1 MRSVNAHL
9 LSSVCLLAD
18 GNPGPCPCFAD
29 VYALVPRVLKS
40 CVAITR
46 ASFEP
51 GTAASA
57 TTRFPRFRDGAAFGA
72 YRTDGR
78 RRRSFCWVF
87 QEGIDRSKPERR
99 QA

>member
-1 MRSVNAHL
+1 M
-9 LSSVCLLAD
+9 
-18 GNPGPCPCFAD
+18 
-29 VYALVPRVLKS
+29 YALVPRVLKS
-40 CVAITR
+40 CVAITP

-72 YRTDGR
+72 YRTGG

-87 QEGIDRSKPERR
+87 QEGIDQKQKEDKRENSH
-99 QA
+99 